1 MLLLLI
7 ALSTAS
13 PRPIWWAD
21 FQRAHKRCG
30 LVFNV
35 DGPGP
40 GGDGVIIEEHFTGL
54 ILSNDRRRP
63 QKPIRC
69 IAKWA
74 KSTGLKVRHRH
85 F

>member
-1 MLLLLI
+1 MLLLLA
-7 ALSTAS
+7 ALAAS
-13 PRPIWWAD
+13 PQPAWWAD
-21 FQRAHKRCG
+21 FQRAYKVCG

-40 GGDGVIIEEHFTGL
+40 AGDGVLIEKDFSGL
-54 ILSNDRRRP
+54 IMSRSHHP
-63 QKPIRC
+63 QKPISC

-74 KSTGLKVRHRH
+74 KTRGLKVRYRQ